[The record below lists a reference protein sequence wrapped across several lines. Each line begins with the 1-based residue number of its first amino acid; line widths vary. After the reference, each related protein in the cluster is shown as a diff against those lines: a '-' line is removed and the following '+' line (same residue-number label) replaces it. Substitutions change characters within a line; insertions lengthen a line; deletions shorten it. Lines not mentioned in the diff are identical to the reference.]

1 MNFYMQKAY
10 NSRWYLSSLS
20 MSVCGPACS
29 QQRHQHL
36 HGLVVR
42 MYLLRA
48 GWELGLEAGVRT
60 PVWQAK
66 RDLLRP
72 GCIYLTL
79 CAYVCVCLWV
89 HTHLWHSLSVLTLG
103 TGCGEWGQ
111 VEEDDLRKGWQSIV
125 IAFPGEYSGIG
136 DDWVRVMEG
145 ILIWGAKETWP
156 RILVPNISIYLLL
169 HLSSYHSIN
178 HPSLHIF
185 ITMHV
190 LSISLP
196 PSIHLSSYLP
206 VIYLSVYL
214 YLSVFYSCLSTYL
227 SIIHLSIYIY
237 IYII

>member
-1 MNFYMQKAY
+1 MDLRVP
-10 NSRWYLSSLS
+10 SRGISTC
-20 MSVCGPACS
+20 M
-29 QQRHQHL
+29 
-36 HGLVVR
+36 
-42 MYLLRA
+42 
-48 GWELGLEAGVRT
+48 GWWWE
-60 PVWQAK
+60 
-66 RDLLRP
+66 
-72 GCIYLTL
+72 CIYSGLGGSWGWRQVSGHPCDRQRGTYTL

-111 VEEDDLRKGWQSIV
+111 VEEDDLRKGWQSIT

-136 DDWVRVMEG
+136 DEWVRVMEG
-145 ILIWGAKETWP
+145 ILIWGAREAWT

-178 HPSLHIF
+178 HPSLHMF
-185 ITMHV
+185 ISMHV

-196 PSIHLSSYLP
+196 TSIHLSSYLA

-227 SIIHLSIYIY
+227 SIIHLSICIY
-237 IYII
+237 IYLI